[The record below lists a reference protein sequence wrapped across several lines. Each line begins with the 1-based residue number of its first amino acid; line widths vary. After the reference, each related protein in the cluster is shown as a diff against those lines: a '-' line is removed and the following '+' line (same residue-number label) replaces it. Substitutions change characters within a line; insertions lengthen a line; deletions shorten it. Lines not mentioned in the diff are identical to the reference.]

1 MFLERP
7 PSANLQ
13 RPAKAEVTLNTG
25 SHFQVPTEAEGK
37 LDREEVLSMMN
48 EIMSKT
54 AGFAHIVATEGDV
67 QYLMATCDEDGATR
81 PCRAALAACGGCS
94 RAVGARGGRRFR
106 RLPQGERGEKDA

>member
-1 MFLERP
+1 MEKKSPEKSATSRP
-7 PSANLQ
+7 GECGGRVLAF
-13 RPAKAEVTLNTG
+13 V
-25 SHFQVPTEAEGK
+25 GK

>member
-1 MFLERP
+1 MLQVGGIAEMFY
-7 PSANLQ
+7 
-13 RPAKAEVTLNTG
+13 G
-25 SHFQVPTEAEGK
+25 

-94 RAVGARGGRRFR
+94 RVVGARGGRRFR